1 MYHYQLHSSLTFQAL
16 ASASQQGFN
25 VIVVGVG
32 NILSLSELQM
42 LAGPG
47 STVLQVDS
55 YLDLYALDL
64 STYLCGSGQPGQWQ
78 TYFG

>member
-1 MYHYQLHSSLTFQAL
+1 MRWLLQAL
-16 ASASQQGFN
+16 AIAAQQGFS
-25 VIVVGVG
+25 VVVVGVG
-32 NILSLSELQM
+32 NVLSLSELQT

-64 STYLCGSGQPGQWQ
+64 SEYLCRQGQPGQWRGL
-78 TYFG
+78 FV